1 MELLESFMD
10 QVLFPALDQVIDDC
24 MNDNDR
30 KEEKKK

>member
-24 MNDNDR
+24 VKDEE
-30 KEEKKK
+30 EEKK